1 MLLRSQQGK
10 HQKRARQRGAGTE
23 VNQIRKFT
31 ATPGI
36 GQVWDHGQLLSSSV
50 STKALKVTELLERS
64 VGWVLRPCSH
74 AEGAEQQLKPQPC
87 TQAACAPKPRFRG
100 KPSLS
105 SIHSHGHSWWDF

>member
-87 TQAACAPKPRFRG
+87 TQVACAPKLRFRG